1 MSYSCMKNFQPRLGD
16 LAGMVH
22 MQLERYCC
30 RLSASAFSG
39 LVPPSP

>member
-1 MSYSCMKNFQPRLGD
+1 
-16 LAGMVH
+16 MVH